1 LLLYGSAIA
10 VFALSPSFLVALIAL
25 PFIGAAH
32 IVTAAVLNTSLQL
45 QVEEIRR
52 GKVLSVYLTFLL
64 ISVPIG
70 QFTMGALS
78 DVIGVRTAVA
88 GGAAGL
94 LTCAAYLQLS
104 GRLATLDES

>member
-1 LLLYGSAIA
+1 MTLQPL
-10 VFALSPSFLVALIAL
+10 
-25 PFIGAAH
+25 IGAAH

-64 ISVPIG
+64 MSVPIG

-94 LTCAAYLQLS
+94 LASAAYLQFS
-104 GRLATLDES
+104 GRLTSLDEG